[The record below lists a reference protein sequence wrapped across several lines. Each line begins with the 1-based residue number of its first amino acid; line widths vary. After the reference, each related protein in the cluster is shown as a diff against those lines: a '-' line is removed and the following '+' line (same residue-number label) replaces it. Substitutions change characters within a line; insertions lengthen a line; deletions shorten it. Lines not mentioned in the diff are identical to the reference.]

1 MSIIKPFK
9 GFRPPASIVEKLASR
24 PYDVLNTEE
33 ARKECEGNPYSL
45 LHVTKA
51 EIDLE
56 PGIKDTDPEVYLQV
70 VKNYNKFKDLG
81 WLVQDNEEK
90 LYIYAQSMN
99 PTDANAHWQYG
110 IVACA
115 YSEDYVNKIIKK
127 HELTRKDKEEDRMRH
142 VRITNANVEPVFFA
156 YPAIARID
164 EIVASVTANKPIYD
178 FVAKEDGFGHRFW
191 VIDDRKLIDELV
203 EIFDKQVPAMYI
215 ADGHHRSAAAAL
227 VGQEKKEQ
235 NPAHTGKE
243 EYNYFMTV
251 IFPDNQLNVI
261 DYNRV
266 VKDLNGLTKEQFLA
280 KLNDAYVVEDMGTEI
295 YTPSCLHEHSMYLD
309 GHWYKMTAKA
319 GKYDDND
326 PIGVLDV
333 KILSDHV
340 LDAILG
346 IKDLRTDKRID
357 FVGGIRGL
365 GELKR
370 RVDNGEMKVAFALY
384 PVSMKQ
390 IIDIADTGNIM
401 PPKTT
406 WFEPKLRSG
415 LVIHELC

>member
-1 MSIIKPFK
+1 
-9 GFRPPASIVEKLASR
+9 
-24 PYDVLNTEE
+24 
-33 ARKECEGNPYSL
+33 
-45 LHVTKA
+45 
-51 EIDLE
+51 
-56 PGIKDTDPEVYLQV
+56 
-70 VKNYNKFKDLG
+70 
-81 WLVQDNEEK
+81 
-90 LYIYAQSMN
+90 
-99 PTDANAHWQYG
+99 
-110 IVACA
+110 
-115 YSEDYVNKIIKK
+115 
-127 HELTRKDKEEDRMRH
+127 
-142 VRITNANVEPVFFA
+142 
-156 YPAIARID
+156 
-164 EIVASVTANKPIYD
+164 
-178 FVAKEDGFGHRFW
+178 
-191 VIDDRKLIDELV
+191 
-203 EIFDKQVPAMYI
+203 
-215 ADGHHRSAAAAL
+215 
-227 VGQEKKEQ
+227 
-235 NPAHTGKE
+235 
-243 EYNYFMTV
+243 MTV

-266 VKDLNGLTKEQFLA
+266 VKDLNGLTKEQFLNA
-280 KLNDAYVVEDMGTEI
+280 LNDAYVVEDMGTEI
-295 YTPSCLHEHSMYLD
+295 YKPAKLHEHSMYLD

-340 LDAILG
+340 LDKILG

-415 LVIHELC
+415 LVIHSLD